1 MTDEEIINK
10 AIAEAKAMKKTI
22 AKNMIDHLPE
32 EESAVSV
39 FMAGS
44 PDAGKTETARSMI
57 SQFKKE
63 YGVEVVHIENDGL
76 RKEFEDYNGV
86 KFASFS
92 ECSNSFSRSYS

>member
-1 MTDEEIINK
+1 
-10 AIAEAKAMKKTI
+10 MKKTI
-22 AKNMIDHLPE
+22 AKNMIDHLPEEEEEEE

-63 YGVEVVHIENDGL
+63 HGVEVVHIENDEL
-76 RKEFEDYNGV
+76 RKEFEDYNGI